1 MLTQSQKNKLK
12 NIRALFNTIPCTL
25 WTITKNS
32 VTSNDFYKRPST
44 IVSGAHMFSGS
55 VAWSNFIY
63 RQDSSGGFFKTSD
76 VAIVCSLDEKSYL
89 DTENSYLVCE
99 TVPLRMKNMVQATD
113 TNEIVIYCERLTE

>member
-1 MLTQSQKNKLK
+1 MLTQAQKNKLK
-12 NIRALFNTIPCTL
+12 NIRTLFSTIPCSL

-32 VTSNDFYKRPST
+32 VTSNDFYKRAST
-44 IVSGAHMFSGS
+44 ITSGSRVFSGS

-63 RQDSSGGFFKTSD
+63 RQDSAGGFFKTSD
-76 VAIVCSLDEKSYL
+76 VAIVCSLDEKQYL

-99 TVPLRMKNMVQATD
+99 AVALRMKNMIQATD